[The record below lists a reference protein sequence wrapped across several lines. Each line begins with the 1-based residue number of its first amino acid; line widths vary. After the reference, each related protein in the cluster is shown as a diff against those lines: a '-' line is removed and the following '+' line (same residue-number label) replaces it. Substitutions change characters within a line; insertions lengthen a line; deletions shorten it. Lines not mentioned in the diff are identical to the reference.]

1 MKKITTLLSLFIAT
15 ICFGQIPA
23 GYYNTAT
30 GTGYTLKTNL
40 YNIIDNNTN
49 SSGTANYGDLWTL
62 YTQSAFRDNYYENNG
77 TLLDIYSEKPSGTDS
92 YEYSSTS
99 EQCSGST
106 PSAEGGCYNR
116 EHTMPQSVFSS
127 AYPMYSD
134 AHFVLPTDNRVNGW
148 RDNYPF
154 GKVVTTTA
162 VAATNGTVSNA
173 ASTPVFMTNLS
184 RLGQNSNTDYAAG
197 YTGVVFEPI
206 DEFKGDIARA
216 LLYFGTRYQN
226 QVTGWSYAMFNGT
239 SNQVYTNT
247 FLNILIKWHLQDA
260 VSAYEIAKNN
270 AVYNFQ
276 GNRNPYIDHPEYVC
290 QIWTTQCAALSTDGF
305 ISLNDVSVYPNPS
318 NENKINIQSSV
329 EIKDIQLYSINGQ
342 LIKEVE
348 NPEFSNNF
356 YTLDNLPKGFYFLR
370 LSSDNQSTIKK
381 VIIN

>member
-1 MKKITTLLSLFIAT
+1 MKKITTLLSLFIVT
-15 ICFGQIPA
+15 FCLGQIPA